1 MGNLPFGVGIDAQ
14 NIPGADAARYQ
25 GPSILLWR
33 CVYPASSIHYKHG
46 APSSAVRG
54 AWRRCDWPG
63 PLPRLL
69 PARRLGEPGSRRD

>member
-14 NIPGADAARYQ
+14 NILGAAAARYQ

-46 APSSAVRG
+46 RTAGNYFIR
-54 AWRRCDWPG
+54 
-63 PLPRLL
+63 
-69 PARRLGEPGSRRD
+69 SRAD